1 MVTVTT
7 TVVYEDGVLRPTEK
21 LNLSEHHLYRAV
33 ILPVDDQDQQTL
45 IDILGF
51 DPENDQAMREVVEKQ
66 RQALNTF
73 VGSATS
79 DQLDDASVRHD
90 EYLYGTDS

>member
-1 MVTVTT
+1 MVSVTT
-7 TVVYEDGVLRPTEK
+7 TVVYEDGVLRPIEK

-33 ILPVDDQDQQTL
+33 ILPVDEQDQQTL
-45 IDILGF
+45 MDILGF
-51 DPENDQAMREVVEKQ
+51 DPENDQAMHEIIEKQ
-66 RQALNTF
+66 LQALKAF

-79 DQLDDASVRHD
+79 DQLDDASIRHD